1 MTTTVSITSQW
12 QIYLPQSVRKA
23 MGLTHPTQAKLEV
36 KNKKLT
42 VTPYQSPILSM
53 IGKYSHLKP
62 IKPIDLDNPRDFID
76 YSDL

>member
-23 MGLTHPTQAKLEV
+23 MGLTHPSQAKLEV
-36 KNKKLT
+36 KNRRLT
-42 VTPYQSPILSM
+42 VTPYQSPILKM
-53 IGKYSHLKP
+53 VGKYKHIKP
-62 IKPIDLDNPRDFID
+62 SKPIDLDNIRDYID

>member
-1 MTTTVSITSQW
+1 METTVSITSQW

-36 KNKKLT
+36 KNKQLT

-53 IGKYSHLKP
+53 YGKYAHIKP
-62 IKPIDLDNPRDFID
+62 KKPIDLDNIRDYVD